1 MERARPNTP
10 ALPGISISEPSSS
23 PFLVIG
29 DNECV
34 SLPASFLRSRNEL
47 GDGRLSY
54 SFISCSTLQ
63 RRMQHGANTNA
74 ARCLACCTALRHS
87 GITAALSQEP
97 RFGAKRMW
105 LLSSCHAAC
114 DSGRGECAIAGALIR
129 GQKDASPFE
138 ESCSLGIARTRL
150 LNPKILI
157 RNSPQACN
165 YSRWMTLPLA

>member
-1 MERARPNTP
+1 MGFLASV
-10 ALPGISISEPSSS
+10 LFSSRKS
-23 PFLVIG
+23 VG
-29 DNECV
+29 
-34 SLPASFLRSRNEL
+34 
-47 GDGRLSY
+47 GGRLSY

-63 RRMQHGANTNA
+63 RRMQHGANANA

-114 DSGRGECAIAGALIR
+114 DSGRGECVIAGTLIR
-129 GQKDASPFE
+129 GQKDVGPFE
-138 ESCSLGIARTRL
+138 ESCYLRVVRTRL
-150 LNPKILI
+150 LCPKNLI

-165 YSRWMTLPLA
+165 YSRWMTLPLAWWVASTSTSAICTCSGACTA